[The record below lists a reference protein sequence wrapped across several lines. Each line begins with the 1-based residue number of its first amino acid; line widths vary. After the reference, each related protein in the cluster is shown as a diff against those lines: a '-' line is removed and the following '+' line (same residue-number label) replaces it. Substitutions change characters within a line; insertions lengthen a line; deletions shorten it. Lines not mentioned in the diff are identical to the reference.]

1 MTTDNGNLD
10 ILLRLLEAKRNDA
23 EWQRE
28 EQRKQ
33 LEKARKM
40 KQLKQ
45 LQDEIKGI
53 EAEST
58 QLVQEWEN
66 IDVEL
71 ESFNLAEVRG
81 KCTLFEI
88 VIYELAV
95 LDY

>member
-1 MTTDNGNLD
+1 MAIDDGNLD
-10 ILLRLLEAKRNDA
+10 ILLQLLEAKRNDA

-33 LEKARKM
+33 LIKARKM
-40 KQLKQ
+40 KQVKQ

-58 QLVQEWEN
+58 QLVQELEN

-81 KCTLFEI
+81 KCNHIEI
-88 VIYELAV
+88 AIYELAV